1 MMKESKERCL
11 ARIHQRL
18 EVIYGA
24 VDSIE
29 LMTRLSLLIERY
41 SMVETRSAARPDLW
55 SHKDAVLIAYGD
67 MVSQEG
73 EVPLETLRSF
83 CDEKLAGAINT
94 VHILPFSPAS
104 SDGGF
109 SVIDYRVI
117 ESSLGTWHD
126 MKLLGN
132 RYSLMFDL
140 VLNHCSAQSDWFK
153 NYQSGESP
161 GDGYFIAVDPKTDLS
176 KVTRPRPWPLLTPV
190 VTNQGEKHV
199 WTTFSADQVDLNW
212 ANPDVL
218 FEFLDILLM
227 YVERGARFVRLD
239 AVAFLWKEIGTNCI
253 HHHLTHEMVKVLRD
267 VLTIVAPQVILLTE
281 TNVPHDE
288 NISYFGKGDEA
299 HMVYNFALPPLLLH
313 GLLKNDSTAVQRW
326 AASLDALPDECTYL
340 NFTACHDGI
349 GVRPLQ
355 SLVPD
360 EDVMWLVDR
369 TEERGGRV
377 NMRTLP
383 DGSKAPYE
391 LNITYRDALSDPN
404 DDRRGM
410 RRFLCSQ
417 AIALA
422 FQGIPAV
429 YFHSLMGERTW
440 REGMENG
447 ENRDGNRRR
456 WKRDELESAI
466 SVAGTGHAYIFG
478 MYSKM
483 LRVRRSVRAFHPDAV
498 QTIHSTD
505 SGSFAFTRET
515 DNQTVLCWFNFLGEQ
530 SSLSLDW
537 VKSLLGEGT
546 YLNLLTGHH
555 LEFLGGF
562 EPANDYSA
570 LWIVREA

>member
-1 MMKESKERCL
+1 
-11 ARIHQRL
+11 
-18 EVIYGA
+18 
-24 VDSIE
+24 
-29 LMTRLSLLIERY
+29 MTRLSLLIERY
-41 SMVETRSAARPDLW
+41 SMVEARSAARPELW
-55 SHKDAVLIAYGD
+55 SQKDAVLITYGD
-67 MVSQEG
+67 MVHAEG
-73 EVPLETLRSF
+73 EAPLETLRSF
-83 CDEKLAGAINT
+83 CDEKLAGAINS
-94 VHILPFSPAS
+94 VHILPFNPAS

-109 SVIDYRVI
+109 SVIDYRVVDPA
-117 ESSLGTWHD
+117 LGTWHD

-140 VLNHCSAQSDWFK
+140 VLNHCSAHSEWFK
-153 NYQSGESP
+153 NYLLGRSP
-161 GDGYFIAVDPKTDLS
+161 GDGYFIAVDPEVDLS
-176 KVTRPRPWPLLTPV
+176 RVTRPRPWPLLTPV
-190 VTNQGEKHV
+190 ETSEGTKHV

-212 ANPDVL
+212 ENPDVL

-227 YVERGARFVRLD
+227 YVERGARLVRLD

-253 HHHLTHEMVKVLRD
+253 HHDLTHEMVKVLRD

-313 GLLKNDSTAVQRW
+313 GLLKNDSSAIQKW
-326 AASLDALPDECTYL
+326 AAQLDVLPDECTYL

-349 GVRPLQ
+349 GVRPIQ

-360 EDVMWLVDR
+360 EDVMWLVQQ
-369 TEERGGRV
+369 TEQRGGRV

-391 LNITYRDALSDPN
+391 LNITYRDALSDPD

-417 AIALA
+417 AVALA

-429 YFHSLMGERTW
+429 YFHSLMGEHTW
-440 REGMENG
+440 QEGMEKG

-456 WKRDELESAI
+456 WERGELESAI

-478 MYSKM
+478 MYSNM
-483 LRVRRSVRAFHPDAV
+483 LRVRRTVRAFHPDAA
-498 QTIHSTD
+498 QIIHATD
-505 SGSFAFTRET
+505 AESFAFTRET
-515 DNQTVLCWFNFLGEQ
+515 DNQTVLCWFNFTAGPK
-530 SSLSLDW
+530 SLSLDW
-537 VKSLLGEGT
+537 VESLLGKGS
-546 YLNLLTGHH
+546 YLNLLTGNH
-555 LEFLGGF
+555 LEFSGGF